1 MFTPIYLNNDTIK
14 ILSELYLYWTAEK
27 HRKDALMEIE
37 YDENLVIAVGK
48 HFDEVAACIINK
60 NFEIKNMPD
69 KTKVCK
75 ECDFKHY
82 CRVNA

>member
-75 ECDFKHY
+75 ECDL
-82 CRVNA
+82 NIIAE